1 MNRAAESREFRSGQ
15 RSVRWALLL
24 LVARML
30 F

>member
-1 MNRAAESREFRSGQ
+1 MSRVENRQFRSGQ